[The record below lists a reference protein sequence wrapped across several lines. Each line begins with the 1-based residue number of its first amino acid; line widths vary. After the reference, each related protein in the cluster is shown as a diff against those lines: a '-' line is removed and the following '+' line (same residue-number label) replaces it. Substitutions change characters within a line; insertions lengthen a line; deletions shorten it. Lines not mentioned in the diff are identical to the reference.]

1 MSSIRIRKHN
11 YNNIRQRGGVLL
23 GSGGFGCVLKP
34 HINCK
39 DKKLKGGN
47 LVSKVTIIKLDDE
60 DDMETLQNEIEI
72 SKLVLK
78 IDKKQEYLSPIINY
92 CKYDYDTDRDD
103 IKNVNKSK
111 MGSTLK
117 HRSKGVK
124 GKTKSKTKKC
134 LVNENPNYLVVNLI
148 LKNSGFDLTYYMRKS
163 TPSQKTT
170 IKKYGSEIV
179 ANLLTGLEML
189 HKNHICHKDIKPHNI
204 CINIKN
210 NYPHV
215 RIIDFGLS
223 ENLKSMKHTY
233 RNINNS
239 GTPCYMSIDFIIL
252 QEIKYQGFDDVISSK
267 KIQSILANNLFKSI
281 RNNLSSFSD
290 RGLNKIFLNGTEKS
304 IKKKSKFNLPQQQF
318 ITYDEVYSIINYILD
333 LHKNKKLLSE
343 YFKKIDGINTLM
355 DVYSLGL
362 VFFDMYQYFKFD
374 DIFLVNLIKNMLQL
388 NYINRMNVTQC
399 LKHQYVTN

>member
-1 MSSIRIRKHN
+1 
-11 YNNIRQRGGVLL
+11 
-23 GSGGFGCVLKP
+23 
-34 HINCK
+34 
-39 DKKLKGGN
+39 
-47 LVSKVTIIKLDDE
+47 
-60 DDMETLQNEIEI
+60 METLHNEIEI

-92 CKYDYDTDRDD
+92 CKYDYDTDRTD

-117 HRSKGVK
+117 HRSKGAK

-134 LVNENPNYLVVNLI
+134 LVNKNPNYLVVNLI
-148 LKNSGFDLTYYMRKS
+148 LKNSGFDLTYYMKKS
-163 TPSQKTT
+163 TPSQKMV
-170 IKKYGSEIV
+170 IKKHTREIV
-179 ANLLTGLEML
+179 TNLLMGLEML

-239 GTPCYMSIDFIIL
+239 GTPSYMSIDFIIL

-290 RGLNKIFLNGTEKS
+290 RGLNKIFLNATEKS
-304 IKKKSKFNLPQQQF
+304 IKKKSKYTLPQHQF
-318 ITYDEVYSIINYILD
+318 ITYDEIYSIINYILD
-333 LHKNKKLLSE
+333 LHKNKKILSE
-343 YFKKIDGINTLM
+343 YFKKMDGINTLM

-362 VFFDMYQYFKFD
+362 VFFDMYQYFKLD

-388 NYINRMNVTQC
+388 NYINRMNVTQS